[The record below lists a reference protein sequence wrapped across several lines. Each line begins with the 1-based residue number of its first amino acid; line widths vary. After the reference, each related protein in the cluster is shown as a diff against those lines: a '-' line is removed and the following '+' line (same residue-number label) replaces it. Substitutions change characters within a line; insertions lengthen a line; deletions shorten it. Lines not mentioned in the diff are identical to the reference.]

1 MTFWLW
7 YSYAVPTIE
16 SYLIYISIS
25 YCYSQHPCIHP
36 IKEVYYSAAYEKLI
50 MVQPFR
56 TNGSLKDVIYKVSVV
71 LEGCTKMNSCSHVV
85 MVQLHYSMGLYS
97 PSLLSLSL
105 SLSLSFSL
113 PLFLPLTH
121 TG

>member
-1 MTFWLW
+1 M
-7 YSYAVPTIE
+7 E
-16 SYLIYISIS
+16 SYLIHISTS

-71 LEGCTKMNSCSHVV
+71 LEGCTEMNSCSHVV

-97 PSLLSLSL
+97 PSLLSLSSL
-105 SLSLSFSL
+105 SLSLSLSL
-113 PLFLPLTH
+113 PPPSLSLFLSPSLSPSHTH